1 MNILD
6 KIDLAIHES
15 SNPFIIELGG
25 CDGYHTQ
32 IIAEKLQR
40 SGKPFTYLVLEP
52 VPHLA
57 QIIRDK
63 VKWSP
68 DVQVL
73 QMAIGSNNGTIT
85 FYQSDAKYY
94 GSSSIRKPKRA
105 YEFWQ
110 DMTFTE
116 LTCDCVTLDSLL
128 VSKGL
133 ESKTI
138 DFIWADV
145 QGAEKDL
152 IMGAKESLQ
161 RTKYFYTEFMEYEV
175 YEGQIFDFESICK
188 LLPDFKVEHKFDY
201 DILFTNKKLTN
212 V

>member
-6 KIDLAIHES
+6 KIDQAISES
-15 SNPFIIELGG
+15 ANPFIIELGG
-25 CDGYHTQ
+25 CDGYHTN
-32 IIAEKLQR
+32 IIAEKLHK
-40 SGKPFTYLVLEP
+40 SGKQWTFIVLEP

-63 VKWSP
+63 VKWLP
-68 DVQVL
+68 EVQVVE
-73 QMAIGSNNGTIT
+73 MAIGSTNGVVT

-110 DMTFTE
+110 DMSFTE
-116 LTCDCVTLDSLL
+116 LSCNCTTLDSLL
-128 VSKGL
+128 ESYGL
-133 ESKTI
+133 NKKTI

-145 QGAEKDL
+145 QGAERDL
-152 IMGAKESLQ
+152 ISGGNETLK

-188 LLPDFKVEHKFDY
+188 MLPDFKVEHKFDY